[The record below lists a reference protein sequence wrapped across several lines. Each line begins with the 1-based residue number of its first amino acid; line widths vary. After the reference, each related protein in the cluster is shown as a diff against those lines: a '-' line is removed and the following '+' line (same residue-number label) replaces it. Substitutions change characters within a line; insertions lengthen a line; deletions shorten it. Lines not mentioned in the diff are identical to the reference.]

1 MPPQLNVQFDF
12 TKKHDKA
19 HTYTTWKKK
28 WSGAKKKKGLKKTTC
43 QRFDSVTERLCKEN
57 KQEKTP
63 TAPRN
68 SAPRIARQKTTKQL
82 EQ

>member
-28 WSGAKKKKGLKKTTC
+28 WSGAKKKKRIKKKNLPALWLGYGETMY
-43 QRFDSVTERLCKEN
+43 R
-57 KQEKTP
+57 KQTRKNANG
-63 TAPRN
+63 TA
-68 SAPRIARQKTTKQL
+68 
-82 EQ
+82 